1 MPSWLQDAL
10 TTSYSAAVAANLTQT
25 RALGASLE
33 AAVAFVR
40 ALAGALPVLT
50 QLLASATVSDV
61 HDAIALLITYSKFGI
76 AGAQDALRKMLP
88 LVFSFDQGDRLTG
101 IAMHGTETR
110 VARAGRGIPYSAAG
124 KPAIFRLCTA

>member
-1 MPSWLQDAL
+1 MSFLV
-10 TTSYSAAVAANLTQT
+10 VAANLTQT
-25 RALGASLE
+25 RALVASLE

-40 ALAGALPVLT
+40 SLAGALPVLT

-88 LVFSFDQGDRLTG
+88 LVFSFDQGDHHIDIVANDAVYRLS
-101 IAMHGTETR
+101 
-110 VARAGRGIPYSAAG
+110 SAL
-124 KPAIFRLCTA
+124 R